1 MRTLLQQP
9 VPQPTAAI
17 SPPLAINLDTAD
29 MKLLAYSL
37 MRPPGQPQPQL
48 LVDCRALARQRT
60 LGVCDVLS
68 RLLQLRQTGANI
80 VLLHV
85 GPELRRSLRLLQLES
100 LFSLVE

>member
-1 MRTLLQQP
+1 MRTFLQQSGNP
-9 VPQPTAAI
+9 PAAT

-37 MRPPGQPQPQL
+37 VRAPGQPQPQL
-48 LVDCRALARQRT
+48 LIDCRALARQRT
-60 LGVCDVLS
+60 LGVCDVVS
-68 RLLQLRQTGANI
+68 RLLQLRQTGAGI

-85 GPELRRSLRLLQLES
+85 GPELRRSLQLLRLEA